1 MPLFKHSPLS
11 SKNDDFIEVQSL
23 CKDDRFK
30 RKENIISLQNAL
42 AREKLHLQLWYTTL
56 TMMPRKRNAV
66 TNPDF
71 LTLFSRSTEDTAMT
85 CKVKSQLLDELRH
98 DHFSN
103 PDRDQM
109 LYLMFNSDF
118 EY

>member
-11 SKNDDFIEVQSL
+11 SKNDDFIVVQNL

-42 AREKLHLQLWYTTL
+42 AREKITSAALVHDTV
-56 TMMPRKRNAV
+56 TMMPRKHNAV

-103 PDRDQM
+103 PDRDQIC
-109 LYLMFNSDF
+109 YI
-118 EY
+118 